1 MKVNK
6 VTTVDVNDV
15 KLDPANP
22 NVMDQDEMDRLRKSM
37 DTYGFLTPLVLDQNN
52 MLVDG
57 EHRFTVFKEYNIK
70 EIPCIKLKFN
80 SEAERRTLRQV
91 MNKLSGTHDI
101 EKDLKEL
108 EIIMENDAQ
117 MLEELTGITEKEIED
132 MRAELSDEPHFQMPK
147 SDFEPDEQEE
157 KHVLHI
163 PVSDGL
169 LSKIKF
175 IMKKKDIDDYEELL
189 EWLSSQVNIT

>member
-1 MKVNK
+1 MKINQVTK
-6 VTTVDVNDV
+6 VSINDI
-15 KLDPANP
+15 KLDPDNP
-22 NVMDQDEMDRLRKSM
+22 NVMDDQELERLRKSM
-37 DTYGFLTPLVLDQNN
+37 EKYGFLTPVVIDQNN
-52 MLVDG
+52 MVVDG
-57 EHRFTVFKEYNIK
+57 EHRYRVFKEYNIN

-80 SEAERRTLRQV
+80 SEADRRTLRQV
-91 MNKLSGTHDI
+91 MNKLSGTHEV

-108 EIIMENDAQ
+108 EFIIESEAE

-132 MRAELSDEPHFQMPK
+132 MRAELSEEPHFQMPK
-147 SDFEPDEQEE
+147 NDFEPEEKEE

-169 LSKIKF
+169 LSKVKY

-189 EWLSSQVNIT
+189 EWLSSQVKVD

>member
-1 MKVNK
+1 MKINP
-6 VTTVDVNDV
+6 VTKINVDEIS
-15 KLDPANP
+15 LDKDNP
-22 NVMDQDEMDRLRKSM
+22 NVMQEDEMKRLRKSM
-37 DTYGFLTPLVLDQNN
+37 ESYGFLTPVVIDQNN
-52 MLVDG
+52 MIVDG
-57 EHRFTVFKEYNIK
+57 EHRFLVFKEYNIK

-147 SDFEPDEQEE
+147 TDFEPEDEEE

-189 EWLSSQVNIT
+189 EWLTSQVNL